1 MARDRRDG
9 KVVRDSDPMH
19 KIMLHIMPKRC
30 DSDVYINQKFDV
42 TELVKYYEKKK
53 KDDPELTYFHLFVT
67 MIVKVFYNKPYLNRF
82 IINKTMYERNKV
94 QVAYTGK
101 INYKDESKEVL
112 SVIDFNKDDTLNEVK
127 DKVLASVK
135 KVRNTKEEVTGTNDV
150 MEFVS
155 KFPKFMVALIV
166 KVVKFM
172 DNHDLLPNS
181 LREDN
186 LYYSSVIV
194 SNLGSIKGGAIY
206 HHLTDF
212 GTSSILATIGEIKKE
227 KVIMPSGKE
236 EVRDMCEFGIN
247 LDERIADGVYFI
259 KAAKMMQDILLHPE
273 TLEDKVGEK
282 LEDKVQLKY

>member
-9 KVVRDSDPMH
+9 KVVKDSDPMH

-53 KDDPELTYFHLFVT
+53 KDDPDLTYFHLFVAI
-67 MIVKVFYNKPYLNRF
+67 IVKVLYNKPYLNRF

-112 SVIDFNKDDTLNEVK
+112 SVIDFDKDDTLNEVK

-150 MEFVS
+150 MEFVA
-155 KFPKFMVALIV
+155 KFPKFIIALIV

-172 DNHDLLPNS
+172 DNHDLLPAS

-186 LYYSSVIV
+186 LYYSSIIV

-227 KVIMPSGKE
+227 KIIMPDGKE

-259 KAAKMMQDILLHPE
+259 RAAQMMQDILLHPE

-282 LEDKVQLKY
+282 LEDKVKLKY